1 MQPDGQGREEREAK
15 IKKRAKEQNMD
26 DLYQATSRA
35 AQEPQENEDDEVS
48 SSDEDSESDD
58 EDEEEEA
65 EEEEAAQ
72 PDSPTQ
78 EEAVQSDIQEEVLLE
93 NLLQGKN
100 LNRQTLIVIE

>member
-1 MQPDGQGREEREAK
+1 MQPDGQGRKEREAK
-15 IKKRAKEQNMD
+15 IKSRAKEQNME
-26 DLYQATSRA
+26 DLFQATTRA

-58 EDEEEEA
+58 EDED

-78 EEAVQSDIQEEVLLE
+78 EEAVQPDIPTQEEVLLE

>member
-58 EDEEEEA
+58 EDED

-78 EEAVQSDIQEEVLLE
+78 EEAVQPDIPTQEEVLLE

>member
-15 IKKRAKEQNMD
+15 IKKRAREQNMD

-58 EDEEEEA
+58 EDED

-78 EEAVQSDIQEEVLLE
+78 EEAVQPDIPTQEEVLLE

>member
-1 MQPDGQGREEREAK
+1 MQPDGQGRREREAK
-15 IKKRAKEQNMD
+15 IKSRAKEQNME
-26 DLYQATSRA
+26 DLYQATTRA

-58 EDEEEEA
+58 EDED
-65 EEEEAAQ
+65 EEAAQ

-78 EEAVQSDIQEEVLLE
+78 EEAVQSDIPTQEEVLLE